1 MLSLQILNTQC
12 NLFKKKSDL
21 QLLFLR
27 SEIWTWEP
35 IAIKDFVVL
44 LHPMLADMKVFD
56 PCSLNA
62 YLECPYVTH
71 CIFNHLYPRILQ
83 AIKKSNCIKKI
94 IYQRR
99 AI

>member
-56 PCSLNA
+56 PYSLNA

-71 CIFNHLYPRILQ
+71 CNCDPIFSTI
-83 AIKKSNCIKKI
+83 CIPVSCKQLKNPI
-94 IYQRR
+94 V
-99 AI
+99 